1 MALSLDQNP
10 KDLFSS
16 MLLMG
21 GFWALLFV
29 QLGFEWLY
37 NPQYQYG
44 LAVPIVGAYLVYLR
58 YLDRP
63 PPLPQ
68 PGLKRPL
75 RAFAILLALGLYPC
89 VVVFEANAD
98 WRLLIWL
105 QALWILSFT
114 AFALRVAGGRPW
126 VKHFSWPFV
135 FFLCAIPWPS
145 VVEAALV
152 HSLLRWVSAM
162 AVDILHLMGV
172 PAMQSG
178 NIIQVSKGLVSM
190 EDACSGVRSFQS
202 SLMLGY
208 CLGELFRLRLGLR
221 VCLLALGPLSAVGL
235 NVFRTVLMAL
245 LVDAKGS
252 AYANAWHGLAGQ
264 LVFMACLGHL
274 WLWALLFKRIQGEG
288 RSRRSTYV
296 FPRRLGISLGF
307 SAGVCGATLFSLV
320 FAKLW
325 YGLWPPRLPY
335 AGMGWQMEWDRL
347 GQGIKLE
354 TVPPS
359 VKERLLYDEGE
370 LVRGQSPGGY
380 TWLAYY
386 FSWKRLKA
394 AQLGGFH
401 GPELCL
407 PALGWG
413 PAEEGELL
421 QWEQSGVQ
429 LTFRSFR
436 FTRAAQSIYIF
447 FAQWDQSAYPY
458 HQKSGRFRKD
468 RLLEAW
474 HRHRS
479 PRKTSLEVILSGPKS
494 FLEAEQILQTM
505 LKQALVVTHEP
516 A

>member
-1 MALSLDQNP
+1 MAFSLDKDQ
-10 KDLFSS
+10 KDLLSY
-16 MLLMG
+16 MLLVG

-29 QLGFEWLY
+29 QLGFEWLH

-44 LAVPIVGAYLVYLR
+44 LAVPCMGAYLVYLR

-63 PPLPQ
+63 PPIPE

-75 RAFAILLALGLYPC
+75 RAWAILLALGLYPC
-89 VVVFEANAD
+89 VVVFETNAD

-105 QALWILSFT
+105 QAVLILGFTLRALW
-114 AFALRVAGGRPW
+114 VAGGPPW
-126 VKHFSWPFV
+126 VKHFSWPFM
-135 FFLCAIPWPS
+135 FFLCAVPWPS
-145 VVEAALV
+145 VVEGALVQYLLKGVSAAALEG
-152 HSLLRWVSAM
+152 
-162 AVDILHLMGV
+162 LHLLGV
-172 PAMQSG
+172 PAIQSG

-202 SLMLGY
+202 SIMLGY

-221 VCLLALGPLSAVGL
+221 VCLLALGPLSAVGF
-235 NVFRTVLMAL
+235 NVLRTVLMAL
-245 LVDAKGS
+245 VVDAKGS
-252 AYANAWHGLAGQ
+252 AYANAYHGLAGQ
-264 LVFMACLGHL
+264 VVFMACLGHL
-274 WLWALLFKRIQGEG
+274 WLWALLFKRLQGEV
-288 RSRRSTYV
+288 RARHSSSAC
-296 FPRRLGISLGF
+296 PRALSLPLGF
-307 SAGVCGATLFSLV
+307 AAAVCGLTLFSWV

-325 YGLWPPRLPY
+325 YGLLPPRLPY
-335 AGMGWQMEWDRL
+335 AEMGWQMRWERL

-359 VKERLLYDEGE
+359 VKERLLYEDGE
-370 LVRGQSPGGY
+370 LVRGQGPEGY

-413 PAEEGELL
+413 TAEEGELL
-421 QWEQSGVQ
+421 RWEQGGTQ
-429 LTFRSFR
+429 LVFRSFR
-436 FTRAAQSIYIF
+436 FNRAAQSIYVF
-447 FAQWDQSAYPY
+447 FTQWDQSAYPY
-458 HQKSGRFRKD
+458 HQKAGRFRKD

-479 PRKTSLEVILSGPKS
+479 PRKTSLEVVLSGPKS
-494 FLEAEQILQTM
+494 FPEARQALQTM
-505 LKQALVVTHEP
+505 LKQALVITP
-516 A
+516 DSP